1 MARVSKLQTSR
12 NKSMPIIDQL
22 TAAAAAAAGNT
33 QKRVAKVGQTKN
45 NWPAESAAEEATP
58 ATTTKATT
66 ATSSARHKT
75 LALANLLRLKDSQL
89 RQLCWLFFLVYQQ
102 WGISD

>member
-22 TAAAAAAAGNT
+22 TAAAATAETAGNT

-58 ATTTKATT
+58 ATTKATS
-66 ATSSARHKT
+66 AARHKT
-75 LALANLLRLKDSQL
+75 LALANLLQLKDSKR
-89 RQLCWLFFLVYQQ
+89 RQLCSPFFLVYQQ

>member
-22 TAAAAAAAGNT
+22 TAAATAAAAGNT

-58 ATTTKATT
+58 ATTTT
-66 ATSSARHKT
+66 ATSAARHKT
-75 LALANLLRLKDSQL
+75 LALANLLQLKDSQR
-89 RQLCWLFFLVYQQ
+89 RQLCWPFFLVYQQ